1 MDVTGR
7 LVNTLV
13 DNELDAG
20 YHVVRWNGLDVSG
33 QSMPSGM
40 YFIQVQSGDRMN
52 TQKIILL
59 K

>member
-1 MDVTGR
+1 MDVAGR

-33 QSMPSGM
+33 QSITGM

-52 TQKIILL
+52 TQK
-59 K
+59 